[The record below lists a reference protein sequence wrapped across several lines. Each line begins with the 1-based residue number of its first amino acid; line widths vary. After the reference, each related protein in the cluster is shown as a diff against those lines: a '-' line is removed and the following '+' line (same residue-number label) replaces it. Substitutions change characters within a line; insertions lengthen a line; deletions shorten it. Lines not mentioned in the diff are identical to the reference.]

1 MHQIL
6 VWPLSS
12 EFSLVFSSQK
22 SDLGNI
28 TCCDRLTL
36 SFKNNDH
43 SITLISDMPGCD
55 LEKLQKILK
64 SLIDEQMLQAWARQL
79 ELLQVVMEENELEK
93 KSHGK
98 GCC

>member
-1 MHQIL
+1 
-6 VWPLSS
+6 
-12 EFSLVFSSQK
+12 
-22 SDLGNI
+22 
-28 TCCDRLTL
+28 
-36 SFKNNDH
+36 
-43 SITLISDMPGCD
+43 MPGCD